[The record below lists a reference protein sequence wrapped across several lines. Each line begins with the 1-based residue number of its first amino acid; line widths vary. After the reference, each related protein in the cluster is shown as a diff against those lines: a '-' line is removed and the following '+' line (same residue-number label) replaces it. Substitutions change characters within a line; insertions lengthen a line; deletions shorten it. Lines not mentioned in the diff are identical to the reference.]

1 MFNQSKY
8 SKWYHALIAK
18 AQQRTEK
25 LEYAERHHIIP
36 FCVSKSNAKSNLVA
50 LTGREHFIA
59 HLLLIRAV
67 EPQFRFQMVN
77 AIRKMLSMGK
87 GQHRVVSAR
96 SFELARKAFAKQ
108 QSEVMTAYWSDP
120 AARLAQSEKLK
131 KTLSSEESRKLKR
144 EAALKSS
151 TPEVIAKRAEGH
163 RGLKH
168 SEETKQKMRE
178 SYRRRMELK
187 A

>member
-1 MFNQSKY
+1 M
-8 SKWYHALIAK
+8 

-36 FCVSKSNAKSNLVA
+36 FCISKSNAKSNIVL

-59 HLLLIRAV
+59 HLLLMRAV
-67 EPQFRFQMVN
+67 IPQHRGQMIH
-77 AIRKMLSMGK
+77 AIRKMMSNGK
-87 GQHRVVSAR
+87 GQNRVVSAR
-96 SFELARKAFAKQ
+96 SFEMARKAYAQ
-108 QSEVMTAYWSDP
+108 YRSEQMTLKWSDP
-120 AARLAQSEKLK
+120 AERLAHSEKLK

-178 SYRRRMELK
+178 SYRRRMKLDT
-187 A
+187 